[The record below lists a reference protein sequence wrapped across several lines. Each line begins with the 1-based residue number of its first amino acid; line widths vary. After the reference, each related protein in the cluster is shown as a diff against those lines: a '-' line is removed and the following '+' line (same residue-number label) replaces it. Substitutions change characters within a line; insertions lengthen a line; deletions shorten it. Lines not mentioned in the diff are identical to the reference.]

1 MPRSVKPT
9 NALCAMLEVE
19 PGPSI
24 HLMRTGQY
32 FPEVW
37 SFIQG
42 DYHMKSWKKL
52 GLNEE
57 ELAIVIS
64 ALRPDQI
71 QEHVNRAEGM
81 DFFGRLREC
90 EHVENDRLFRWD
102 IKYVMAFVKML
113 EVEQGLGSPEALWRI
128 WLERNREAMQSN
140 LAERDRHGNVTSASL
155 TMSDYRV
162 SLKEAQEIVME
173 GAEYRCKR
181 NYAAFVRELY
191 VLACLAAG
199 NEDFP
204 GMRVFWHPL
213 WDMACKCDA
222 VVVPEKSARMGVVG
236 LAVYL
241 KSSRS
246 NRNASLKADSMPYAY
261 VNAMHHI
268 LSLAIPIERG
278 AYQTGKVILPR
289 EHQLN
294 LLRMALNGER
304 TAMHQLGG
312 AYYSENANLMEKT
325 SV

>member
-1 MPRSVKPT
+1 MPRTVKPT
-9 NALCAMLEVE
+9 NALCAMLDADV
-19 PGPSI
+19 GPSI
-24 HLMRTGQY
+24 HLMRTGEY

-37 SFIQG
+37 SFIHK
-42 DYHMKSWKKL
+42 DYHMKSWQNLNLDEEALATAL
-52 GLNEE
+52 GT
-57 ELAIVIS
+57 
-64 ALRPDQI
+64 LRPSLI
-71 QEHVNRAEGM
+71 RAHVEKAEGM

-102 IKYVMAFVKML
+102 IKYVMAFIKML
-113 EVEQGLGSPEALWRI
+113 EAEQGLGSPEALWQI
-128 WLERNREAMQSN
+128 WLNGNKEAMRSN
-140 LAERDRHGNVTSASL
+140 LAERDRYGNATAASL
-155 TMSDYRV
+155 TMYDYRA
-162 SLKEAQEIVME
+162 SLKEAQQIVME

-199 NEDFP
+199 SEDFA

-213 WDMACKCDA
+213 WDMVCKCDA
-222 VVVPEKSARMGVVG
+222 VVVPEQSARMGVVG

-246 NRNASLKADSMPYAY
+246 NRNASLKADSMPKVY
-261 VNAMHHI
+261 VDAMHHI
-268 LSLAIPIERG
+268 LSLAIPIERT
-278 AYQTGKVILPR
+278 AYQTGKVILPK

-312 AYYSENANLMEKT
+312 AYYAENSHLMDVAT
-325 SV
+325 A